1 MSTTTQIKILKSLL
15 LAAALVL
22 AHLPWLGNLAE
33 DYTEQG
39 IKRALVT
46 YAVTRSLNGI
56 ISVAQGTEVAVSPA
70 GVGVTFAPGEILDP
84 INDLVERFSWV
95 VLASGTSL
103 GIQRL
108 LLEMTSTPILTWLLT
123 SVIAIS
129 LLVLWF
135 YKPLQQEKRT
145 WGLHFNRFLVLLILL
160 RFSIPLIAL
169 VNEGLYMGY
178 MQPKYE
184 QAQQQLEQATG
195 QIREIS
201 EATQPESAPV
211 EDQGILEKAEQ
222 WFSKTRQ
229 SLDIDKQMDSL
240 KQSAEEVSQQIINML
255 VVFIVQTIIFP
266 LLFLWLII
274 RSGRYLMRQF
284 EA

>member
-1 MSTTTQIKILKSLL
+1 MTITQIKILKSLV

-22 AHLPWLGNLAE
+22 AHLPWLGNVAE

-46 YAVTRSLNGI
+46 YAVARSLNGI

-70 GVGVTFAPGEILDP
+70 GIGLTFTPGEILDP

-108 LLEMTSTPILTWLLT
+108 LLEITTTPTLTWILT
-123 SVIAIS
+123 SVIGIS
-129 LLVLWF
+129 LLLLWF
-135 YKPLQQEKRT
+135 YRPLQQEKVA
-145 WGLHFNRFLVLLILL
+145 WAIHFNRFLVLLVLL
-160 RFSIPLIAL
+160 RFSIPVIAL
-169 VNEGLYMGY
+169 LNEALYLGY
-178 MQPKYE
+178 MEPKYE
-184 QAQQQLEQATG
+184 AAQQQLEQATG
-195 QIREIS
+195 QIKEIS
-201 EATQPESAPV
+201 ESSQVPPA
-211 EDQGILEKAEQ
+211 AEQ
-222 WFSKTRQ
+222 QGLLDKAGSWFNKTRQ
-229 SLDIDKQMDSL
+229 SFDIDRQMESL
-240 KQSAEEVSQQIINML
+240 KQSAEDVSQQIINML

-266 LLFLWLII
+266 LFFLWLII

-284 EA
+284 EM

>member
-1 MSTTTQIKILKSLL
+1 MTTTTQIKILKTLL

-70 GVGVTFAPGEILDP
+70 GVGVTFTPGEILDP

-135 YKPLQQEKRT
+135 YKPLQQEKRA

-169 VNEGLYMGY
+169 INEGLYMGY

-201 EATQPESAPV
+201 EATQPESVPV
-211 EDQGILEKAEQ
+211 EDQGLLEKAEQ

-240 KQSAEEVSQQIINML
+240 KQSAEDVSQQIINML
-255 VVFIVQTIIFP
+255 VVFIVQTILFP
-266 LLFLWLII
+266 LFFLWLII

-284 EA
+284 EI

>member
-1 MSTTTQIKILKSLL
+1 MTTTTQIKILKSLL

-70 GVGVTFAPGEILDP
+70 GVGVTFTPGEILDP

-108 LLEMTSTPILTWLLT
+108 LLEMTSTPMLTWLLT
-123 SVIAIS
+123 SVIAVS
-129 LLVLWF
+129 LLLLWF

-169 VNEGLYMGY
+169 INEALYMGY
-178 MQPKYE
+178 MQPRYE
-184 QAQQQLEQATG
+184 QAQQQLEQASG

-201 EATQPESAPV
+201 EATQPESV
-211 EDQGILEKAEQ
+211 SLEDQGLLEKAEQ

-229 SLDIDKQMDSL
+229 TLDIDKQMDSL
-240 KQSAEEVSQQIINML
+240 KQSAEDVSQQIINML

-266 LLFLWLII
+266 LFFLWLII

-284 EA
+284 EV